1 MTKKVPGG
9 CTDPSNVPQLGHG
22 GHNSRGGSKKQGKE
36 GNGAEKLQQKKK

>member
-9 CTDPSNVPQLGHG
+9 CTDPSNVPQHGHG